1 MRSKKNV
8 TNKYGKRI
16 YYRVAVIGMAAALL
30 CVRGY
35 TGSYASSRER
45 LCAAGQ
51 ESGFVLDAQA
61 ATDSGEKQD
70 GKEELQLYAQAAV
83 LMDADSG
90 RVLYGKN
97 AEDKLPMA
105 STTKIMTCILALEYG
120 DLDQIVEA
128 SSYAAS
134 MPKVK
139 LFVKAGEKYRLGDLL
154 FS

>member
-70 GKEELQLYAQAAV
+70 GKEELQLYAGGCPHGCGFRQGS
-83 LMDADSG
+83 LRKECG
-90 RVLYGKN
+90 G
-97 AEDKLPMA
+97 
-105 STTKIMTCILALEYG
+105 
-120 DLDQIVEA
+120 
-128 SSYAAS
+128 
-134 MPKVK
+134 
-139 LFVKAGEKYRLGDLL
+139 
-154 FS
+154 